1 MPIELTLTA
10 TSYLPGQ
17 LLTDAKEKIVLAGRS
32 NVGKSSLLNAL
43 SGKKLAKTSSQPG
56 KTQSVNYYLVESHNW
71 YLVDL
76 PGYGYAKASHSQR
89 NQWSGLMDAFFREAL
104 GLVAVCVLLDARL
117 PPQDKDLQMIR
128 FVQENNFALLGILT
142 KADKCTQRELASR
155 ISVWE
160 GILPEPPVVT
170 SAKTKKGLGTLIST
184 MHAYVEQ
191 ARAGRPKS

>member
-1 MPIELTLTA
+1 MSFALTLYA

-17 LLTDAKEKIVLAGRS
+17 LLTDSKEKIVFAGRS

-56 KTQSVNYYLVESHNW
+56 KTQSVNYYLVEEQNW

-89 NQWSGLMDAFFREAL
+89 EQWSVLLEAFFRDVS

-117 PPQDKDLQMIR
+117 PPQDKDLEMIR
-128 FVQENNFALLGILT
+128 YVQENDFALLGILT
-142 KADKCTQRELASR
+142 KADKCTQRELAAR
-155 ISVWE
+155 LSVWE
-160 GILPEPPVVT
+160 GILPEQPIVT

-184 MHAYVEQ
+184 LNARVEA
-191 ARAGRPKS
+191 ARTNGLNF